1 MGVIGPIIFFIG
13 ICIYSFL
20 EEGDSSGVKFLGGVA
35 AFIIIILLIGVIFF
49 PEVYAN

>member
-35 AFIIIILLIGVIFF
+35 AFFVTLYLLSFILT
-49 PEVYAN
+49 

>member
-20 EEGDSSGVKFLGGVA
+20 EEGDSSGVKFLGG
-35 AFIIIILLIGVIFF
+35 IIAVIVIILLIGLIFF
-49 PEVYAN
+49 PEVYSN